1 MVETLV
7 GGIILDSIIGDA
19 LKRDTEKQTPEKKSK
34 SGNPSSK
41 GELDNEL
48 EKILSRTKAR
58 ILVLGAGGAGNN
70 TMTRLMDVGI
80 KGAKTIAINTD
91 AQDLLYSRAD
101 QKILIGKELTGG
113 LGAGSIP
120 QIGEEA
126 AKESEQELKDNLQ
139 GADLVFVTCGLG
151 GGTGTGCTP
160 IIANIVQKLGA
171 LTVAIVTFPFTMEG
185 LRRRGNAEMG
195 LEKLR
200 KEADTVIV
208 IPNDKLLEI
217 APNLPLPAAF
227 KVADEILVR
236 AVKGI
241 AELITQPG
249 LINLDFADVRAVM
262 EGGGVAMIGMGESD
276 TENRAVEAIE
286 KAVNSPLLSVDVT
299 GAKGALVNVV
309 GGDDLTLAEAEQ
321 VVQVVSERLDPR
333 ANIIWGAQIEGDL
346 EGLLRVMLVITGVK
360 SKQIFGAE
368 ETSRPEREVSLKREL
383 GIDFLE

>member
-1 MVETLV
+1 M
-7 GGIILDSIIGDA
+7 DSIIGEA
-19 LKRDTEKQTPEKKSK
+19 LKREPGTDKKSK
-34 SGNPSSK
+34 SVGPVSRV
-41 GELDNEL
+41 ELDSEL

-58 ILVLGAGGAGNN
+58 ILVLGSGGAGGN
-70 TMTRLMDVGI
+70 TMTRLMDIGI
-80 KGAKTIAINTD
+80 EGAKTVAINTD
-91 AQDLLYSRAD
+91 AQDLLYTHAEE
-101 QKILIGKELTGG
+101 KVLIGRELTGG

-126 AKESEQELKDNLQ
+126 AKESEQEIKDIIQ
-139 GADLVFVTCGLG
+139 GADLVFITCGLG
-151 GGTGTGCTP
+151 GGTGTGGAP
-160 IIANIVQKLGA
+160 IIANIAQKLGA

-241 AELITQPG
+241 AELITKPG

-309 GGDDLTLAEAEQ
+309 GGEDLTLAEAEQ

-333 ANIIWGAQIEGDL
+333 ANIIWGAQIEEELD
-346 EGLLRVMLVITGVK
+346 GLLRVMLVITGVK

-368 ETSRPEREVSLKREL
+368 EIARPEREVSLKREL

>member
-1 MVETLV
+1 M
-7 GGIILDSIIGDA
+7 DSVIGDA
-19 LKRDTEKQTPEKKSK
+19 LNREAGTAKK
-34 SGNPSSK
+34 GNPRAPAQK
-41 GELDNEL
+41 AGLDSEL
-48 EKILSRTKAR
+48 EKILTKTKAR
-58 ILVLGAGGAGNN
+58 ILVLGSGGAGNN
-70 TMTRLMDVGI
+70 TMSRLMDIGI
-80 KGAKTIAINTD
+80 TGAKTIAINTD

-101 QKILIGKELTGG
+101 TKILIGGELTGG

-126 AKESEQELKDNLQ
+126 AKESEAEIKENLQ
-139 GADLVFVTCGLG
+139 GADLVFITCGLG
-151 GGTGTGCTP
+151 GGTGTGSAP

-171 LTVAIVTFPFTMEG
+171 LTIAIVTFPFTMEG

-217 APNLPLPAAF
+217 APNLPLTAAF

-241 AELITQPG
+241 AELITKPG

-286 KAVNSPLLSVDVT
+286 KAVNSPLLSVDIT

-309 GGDDLTLAEAEQ
+309 GGEDMTLAEAEQ

-333 ANIIWGAQIEGDL
+333 ANIIWGAQIEEEL
-346 EGLLRVMLVITGVK
+346 NGLLRVMLVITGVK

-368 ETSRPEREVSLKREL
+368 EISRPEREVSLKREL

>member
-1 MVETLV
+1 
-7 GGIILDSIIGDA
+7 LDSVIDSA
-19 LKRDTEKQTPEKKSK
+19 LRNADMKSK
-34 SGNPSSK
+34 FRTRRPRVAI
-41 GELDNEL
+41 DDEL

-58 ILVLGAGGAGNN
+58 IVVIGTGGAGGN
-70 TMTRLMDVGI
+70 TMTRLMEVGI
-80 KGAKTIAINTD
+80 EGAETVAINTD
-91 AQDLLYSRAD
+91 AQDLLYTSAH
-101 QKILIGKELTGG
+101 KKVLIGRELTGG
-113 LGAGSIP
+113 LGAGSVP

-126 AKESEQELKDNLQ
+126 AKESEKEIKEVVQ
-139 GADLVFVTCGLG
+139 GADLVFITCGLG
-151 GGTGTGCTP
+151 GGTGTGSAP
-160 IIANIVQKLGA
+160 VIADIAQKLGA

-185 LRRRGNAEMG
+185 LRRRSNAEMG

-241 AELITQPG
+241 AELITKPG

-299 GAKGALVNVV
+299 GASGALINVV
-309 GGDDLTLAEAEQ
+309 GGEDLTLTEAEQ

-333 ANIIWGAQIEGDL
+333 ANIIWGAQIEEDL
-346 EGLLRVMLVITGVK
+346 KGLLRVMLVITGVK

-368 ETSRPEREVSLKREL
+368 EVARPGRETDLKKEL